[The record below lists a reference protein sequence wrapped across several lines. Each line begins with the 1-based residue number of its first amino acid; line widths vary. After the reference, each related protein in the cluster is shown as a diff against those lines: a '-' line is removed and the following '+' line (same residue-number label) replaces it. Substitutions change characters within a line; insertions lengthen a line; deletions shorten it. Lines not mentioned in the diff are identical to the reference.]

1 MSPPLYQL
9 SYIAMN
15 TGNDCRHIRRKI
27 SPASYKLEWPSLF
40 FGRRI
45 RRAQS
50 INAAIGGGR
59 DGTRTRNNQIDSL
72 GL

>member
-15 TGNDCRHIRRKI
+15 AGKIRQRAAEI
-27 SPASYKLEWPSLF
+27 PAKPAQAGWPGWF
-40 FGRRI
+40 FGRQM